1 MNVVK
6 NLMSCSSVL
15 EAHVC
20 SWCIWKGP
28 SM

>member
-6 NLMSCSSVL
+6 NLMSRSSVL

-20 SWCIWKGP
+20 SWCIWRGP